1 MPQVANFILKKN
13 QLLLQISTK
22 DLAFIAEHH
31 LSAVYHLFAKKGI
44 VVNLM
49 RNTATKAMFCI
60 NHDTIIVPKVLSE
73 LKEEFELEW
82 TDSVELLTIRHYSAS
97 DEARETEGLEIL
109 LEQRT
114 PETVQFVFKSCI
126 FQTAKAHSI
135 LANAKPRQTN
145 PIFSETLFGPTCN
158 MRAQRTLSL
167 SSRRFTSFGILP
179 SNKLVKLVF
188 SYSNTSKVL
197 LALSWINSCPNPKLG

>member
-1 MPQVANFILKKN
+1 MKKN
-13 QLLLQISTK
+13 QFLLQISTK

-31 LSAVYHLFAKKGI
+31 LSAVYHLFAQKGI

-73 LKEEFELEW
+73 LKEEFELKW

-97 DEARETEGLEIL
+97 DEARETQGLEIL

-114 PETVQFVFKSCI
+114 PETVQFVFKRS
-126 FQTAKAHSI
+126 
-135 LANAKPRQTN
+135 
-145 PIFSETLFGPTCN
+145 
-158 MRAQRTLSL
+158 
-167 SSRRFTSFGILP
+167 
-179 SNKLVKLVF
+179 
-188 SYSNTSKVL
+188 
-197 LALSWINSCPNPKLG
+197 